1 MKRVLKTLCT
11 FVAAICAGYAAHA
24 QTTLDECIGWA
35 YDNYPQ
41 IKEMSLIEMTKG
53 IDLKNA
59 AYAWLPHLNISGKA
73 TWQSEVVEMP
83 MDIPGMDINI
93 PHDQYGLTAE
103 FTQQIW
109 DGGASRSQ
117 KELAEAGA
125 EVKKT
130 QLETNLWSIRSR
142 VQNVFLG
149 IILIDKQLELNR
161 LLRESLERSSEEV
174 KSRMEAGVA
183 LPSDLD
189 QVSVNILS
197 CLQQRASLDAD
208 RKSYVK
214 ILGLLTGRDMT
225 DVELAV
231 PQDAV
236 NYVDDGARD
245 FETRP
250 EMAFYAAQLK
260 QNEFQRRQLN
270 TLISP
275 KLNLSLQGGYGRP
288 GMNMLSGD
296 FSGYFVAWL
305 KLQWNIG
312 ALYTRGLDK
321 RRVNADA
328 QKIDLTR
335 KSFILN
341 SSVEAEQKN
350 NAILKARDVLE
361 KDSEII
367 GLRQRIRASGENQYR
382 EGTIK
387 MNDYLSMLDEEY
399 KAKAN
404 ESMHEVQLM
413 MAVYDMKNTIGK
425 YYCPLKLFDST
436 KN

>member
-1 MKRVLKTLCT
+1 MKRVLKNV
-11 FVAAICAGYAAHA
+11 FVSLAAICAGYAAHA

-109 DGGASRSQ
+109 DGGTSRSQ

-174 KSRMEAGVA
+174 KSRMAAGVA

-231 PQDAV
+231 PKDAV

-296 FSGYFVAWL
+296 FSGYFVAGL

-350 NAILKARDVLE
+350 NAILKVRDVLE

-425 YYCPLKLFDST
+425 
-436 KN
+436 

>member
-1 MKRVLKTLCT
+1 MKPILKTLCASL
-11 FVAAICAGYAAHA
+11 AAIFAVHVASA
-24 QTTLDECIGWA
+24 QTTLDECIGLA

-41 IKEMSLIEMTKG
+41 IKEMSLIEMTRG
-53 IDLKNA
+53 IDLKTA
-59 AYAWLPHLNISGKA
+59 AYAWLPHLNVSGKA

-83 MDIPGMDINI
+83 IEIPGMDIRI

-109 DGGASRSQ
+109 DGGTSHSQ
-117 KELAEAGA
+117 RELAEAGA

-142 VQNVFLG
+142 VQNIYLG
-149 IILIDKQLELNR
+149 IILIDKQMRLND
-161 LLRESLERSSEEV
+161 LLRENLERNSEEV
-174 KSRMEAGVA
+174 ESLINGGVA
-183 LPSDLD
+183 LPTDLD

-197 CLQQRASLDAD
+197 CLQQRASLEAD
-208 RKSYVK
+208 RRSYVK
-214 ILGLLTGRDMT
+214 LLGLMTGRDMT
-225 DVELAV
+225 GVELAIPHEV
-231 PQDAV
+231 LDFQ
-236 NYVDDGARD
+236 DDGVRD
-245 FETRP
+245 FATRP
-250 EMAFYAAQLK
+250 EMSLYSAQLK
-260 QNEFQRRQLN
+260 QNDVQLRQLN

-296 FSGYFVAWL
+296 FSAYFVAGL

-312 ALYTRGLDK
+312 ALYTRGMDK
-321 RRVNADA
+321 LKLKADA

-335 KSFILN
+335 ETFLLN

-350 NAILKARDVLE
+350 NAIEKARDVLDR
-361 KDSEII
+361 DSEII
-367 GLRQRIRASGENQYR
+367 ALRQRIREAGENQYR

-413 MAVYDMKNTIGK
+413 MAVYDMKNTLGK
-425 YYCPLKLFDST
+425 
-436 KN
+436 

>member
-1 MKRVLKTLCT
+1 M
-11 FVAAICAGYAAHA
+11 AAICAGYAAHA

-103 FTQQIW
+103 FTQQLW
-109 DGGASRSQ
+109 DGGTSRSQ

-296 FSGYFVAWL
+296 FSGYFVAGL

-413 MAVYDMKNTIGK
+413 MAVYDMKNTIGE
-425 YYCPLKLFDST
+425 
-436 KN
+436 

>member
-1 MKRVLKTLCT
+1 MTKQLNMKRVLKTLCT
-11 FVAAICAGYAAHA
+11 SMAVICAGYAAHA

-103 FTQQIW
+103 FTQQLW
-109 DGGASRSQ
+109 DGGTSRSQ

-296 FSGYFVAWL
+296 FSGYFVAGL

-321 RRVNADA
+321 RKVNADA

-425 YYCPLKLFDST
+425 
-436 KN
+436 

>member
-1 MKRVLKTLCT
+1 MTKQLNMKRVLKNV
-11 FVAAICAGYAAHA
+11 FVPLAAICAGYAAHA

-109 DGGASRSQ
+109 DGGTSRSQ

-174 KSRMEAGVA
+174 KSRMAAGVA

-296 FSGYFVAWL
+296 FSGYFVAGL

-321 RRVNADA
+321 RKVNADA

-399 KAKAN
+399 KARAN

-425 YYCPLKLFDST
+425 
-436 KN
+436 

>member
-11 FVAAICAGYAAHA
+11 SMAAICAGYAAHA

-109 DGGASRSQ
+109 DGGTSRSQ

-296 FSGYFVAWL
+296 FSGYFVAGL

-328 QKIDLTR
+328 QKIDLMR

-425 YYCPLKLFDST
+425 
-436 KN
+436 

>member
-1 MKRVLKTLCT
+1 M
-11 FVAAICAGYAAHA
+11 AAICAGYAAHA
-24 QTTLDECIGWA
+24 QTTLDECIVWA

-83 MDIPGMDINI
+83 MDIPGMNINI

-109 DGGASRSQ
+109 DGGTSRSQ

-236 NYVDDGARD
+236 NYVDDGACD

-296 FSGYFVAWL
+296 FSGYFVAGL

-361 KDSEII
+361 KDAEII

-425 YYCPLKLFDST
+425 
-436 KN
+436 

>member
-1 MKRVLKTLCT
+1 M
-11 FVAAICAGYAAHA
+11 AAICAGYAAHA

-83 MDIPGMDINI
+83 MDIPGMDFNI

-109 DGGASRSQ
+109 DGGTSRSQ

-183 LPSDLD
+183 LPSDQD

-231 PQDAV
+231 PKDAV

-296 FSGYFVAWL
+296 FSGYFVAGM

-321 RRVNADA
+321 RKVNADA

-361 KDSEII
+361 KDAEII

-425 YYCPLKLFDST
+425 
-436 KN
+436 

>member
-1 MKRVLKTLCT
+1 MAV
-11 FVAAICAGYAAHA
+11 ICAGYAAHA

-109 DGGASRSQ
+109 DGGTSRSQ

-183 LPSDLD
+183 LPSDMD

-214 ILGLLTGRDMT
+214 ILGLLTGRDLT

-296 FSGYFVAWL
+296 FSGYFVAGL

-425 YYCPLKLFDST
+425 
-436 KN
+436 

>member
-1 MKRVLKTLCT
+1 MTKQLNMKRVLKTLCAS
-11 FVAAICAGYAAHA
+11 VAAICAGYAAHA

-83 MDIPGMDINI
+83 MDIPWMDINI

-109 DGGASRSQ
+109 DGGTSRSQ

-174 KSRMEAGVA
+174 KSRMEAGVS

-225 DVELAV
+225 AVELAV

-260 QNEFQRRQLN
+260 QNEFQHRQLN

-296 FSGYFVAWL
+296 FSGYFVAGL

-312 ALYTRGLDK
+312 ALYTRGNDK
-321 RRVNADA
+321 RKVNADA

-361 KDSEII
+361 KDAEII

-425 YYCPLKLFDST
+425 
-436 KN
+436 

>member
-1 MKRVLKTLCT
+1 M
-11 FVAAICAGYAAHA
+11 AAICAGYAAHA

-109 DGGASRSQ
+109 DGGTSRSQ

-174 KSRMEAGVA
+174 KSRMAAGVA

-270 TLISP
+270 TVISP

-296 FSGYFVAWL
+296 FSGYFVAGL

-321 RRVNADA
+321 RKVNADA

-425 YYCPLKLFDST
+425 
-436 KN
+436 

>member
-11 FVAAICAGYAAHA
+11 SVAAICAGYAAHA
-24 QTTLDECIGWA
+24 QTTLDNCIGWA

-93 PHDQYGLTAE
+93 PHDQFGLTAE

-109 DGGASRSQ
+109 DGGTSRSQ

-250 EMAFYAAQLK
+250 EMSFYAAQLK

-296 FSGYFVAWL
+296 FSGYFVAGL

-312 ALYTRGLDK
+312 ALYTRGLD
-321 RRVNADA
+321 RRKVNADA

-341 SSVEAEQKN
+341 SSVEAEQRN

-425 YYCPLKLFDST
+425 
-436 KN
+436 

>member
-1 MKRVLKTLCT
+1 M
-11 FVAAICAGYAAHA
+11 AAICAGYAAHA

-83 MDIPGMDINI
+83 MDIPGMDINM

-109 DGGASRSQ
+109 DGGTSRSQ

-174 KSRMEAGVA
+174 KSRMEAGVS

-296 FSGYFVAWL
+296 FSGYFVAGL

-312 ALYTRGLDK
+312 ALYTRGNDIRK
-321 RRVNADA
+321 IKADA
-328 QKIDLTR
+328 QKIELTR
-335 KSFILN
+335 QSFILN
-341 SSVEAEQKN
+341 SSIEAEQKN
-350 NAILKARDVLE
+350 NAIEKARDVLDQ
-361 KDSEII
+361 DSEII
-367 GLRQRIRASGENQYR
+367 ALRQRIRASGENQYR

-404 ESMHEVQLM
+404 ESLHEVQLM

-425 YYCPLKLFDST
+425 
-436 KN
+436 

>member
-1 MKRVLKTLCT
+1 MTKQLNMKLVLKTLCT
-11 FVAAICAGYAAHA
+11 SVAAICAGYAAHA

-109 DGGASRSQ
+109 DGGTSRSQ

-149 IILIDKQLELNR
+149 IILIDKQLELNK

-296 FSGYFVAWL
+296 FSGYFVAGL

-321 RRVNADA
+321 RKVNADA

-367 GLRQRIRASGENQYR
+367 ALRQRIRASGENQYR

-425 YYCPLKLFDST
+425 
-436 KN
+436 

>member
-1 MKRVLKTLCT
+1 MKPILKTLCASL
-11 FVAAICAGYAAHA
+11 AAIFAVHVASA
-24 QTTLDECIGWA
+24 QTTLDECIGLA

-41 IKEMSLIEMTKG
+41 IKEMSLIEMTRG
-53 IDLKNA
+53 IDLKTA
-59 AYAWLPHLNISGKA
+59 AYAWLPHLNVSGKA

-83 MDIPGMDINI
+83 IEIPGMDIRI

-109 DGGASRSQ
+109 DGGTSQ
-117 KELAEAGA
+117 NQRELAEAGA

-130 QLETNLWSIRSR
+130 QLETNLWAIRSR
-142 VQNVFLG
+142 IQNIYLG
-149 IILIDKQLELNR
+149 IILIDKQMRLND
-161 LLRESLERSSEEV
+161 LLRENLERNSEEV
-174 KSRMEAGVA
+174 GSLINGGVA
-183 LPSDLD
+183 LPTDLD

-197 CLQQRASLDAD
+197 CLQQRASLEAD
-208 RKSYVK
+208 RRSYVK
-214 ILGLLTGRDMT
+214 LLGLMTGRDMT
-225 DVELAV
+225 GVELAI
-231 PQDAV
+231 PQEALDFQ
-236 NYVDDGARD
+236 DDGVRD
-245 FETRP
+245 FATRP
-250 EMAFYAAQLK
+250 EMSLYSAQLK
-260 QNEFQRRQLN
+260 QNEVQLRQLN

-296 FSGYFVAWL
+296 FSAYFVAGL

-312 ALYTRGLDK
+312 ALYTRCMDK
-321 RRVNADA
+321 RKLKADA

-335 KSFILN
+335 ETFLLN

-350 NAILKARDVLE
+350 NAIEKARDVLDR
-361 KDSEII
+361 DSEII
-367 GLRQRIRASGENQYR
+367 ALRQRIREAGENQYR

-399 KAKAN
+399 KARAN

-425 YYCPLKLFDST
+425 
-436 KN
+436 

>member
-1 MKRVLKTLCT
+1 M
-11 FVAAICAGYAAHA
+11 AAICAGYAAHA

-83 MDIPGMDINI
+83 MDIPGMNINI

-103 FTQQIW
+103 FTQQLW
-109 DGGASRSQ
+109 DGGTSRSQ

-296 FSGYFVAWL
+296 FSGYFVAGL

-321 RRVNADA
+321 RKVNADA

-425 YYCPLKLFDST
+425 
-436 KN
+436 

>member
-109 DGGASRSQ
+109 DGGTSRSQ

-245 FETRP
+245 FGTRP

-296 FSGYFVAWL
+296 FSGYFVAGL

-425 YYCPLKLFDST
+425 
-436 KN
+436 

>member
-1 MKRVLKTLCT
+1 M
-11 FVAAICAGYAAHA
+11 AAICAGYAAHA
-24 QTTLDECIGWA
+24 QTTLDECIVWA

-109 DGGASRSQ
+109 DGGTSRSQ

-231 PQDAV
+231 PKDAV

-296 FSGYFVAWL
+296 FSGYFVAGL

-321 RRVNADA
+321 RKVNADA

-425 YYCPLKLFDST
+425 
-436 KN
+436 

>member
-1 MKRVLKTLCT
+1 MTKQLNMKRVLKTLCT
-11 FVAAICAGYAAHA
+11 SMAAICAGYAAHA

-93 PHDQYGLTAE
+93 PHDQYGLIAE

-109 DGGASRSQ
+109 DGGTSRSQ

-174 KSRMEAGVA
+174 KSRMDAGVA

-296 FSGYFVAWL
+296 FSGYFVAGL

-425 YYCPLKLFDST
+425 
-436 KN
+436 

>member
-11 FVAAICAGYAAHA
+11 SVAAICAGYAAHA

-35 YDNYPQ
+35 YDNHPQ

-109 DGGASRSQ
+109 DGGTSRSQ

-183 LPSDLD
+183 LPSDQD

-231 PQDAV
+231 PKDAV

-296 FSGYFVAWL
+296 FSGYFVAGL

-321 RRVNADA
+321 RKVNADA

-367 GLRQRIRASGENQYR
+367 ALRQRIRASGENQYR

-425 YYCPLKLFDST
+425 
-436 KN
+436 

>member
-1 MKRVLKTLCT
+1 M
-11 FVAAICAGYAAHA
+11 AAICAGYAAHA

-109 DGGASRSQ
+109 DGGTSRRQ

-130 QLETNLWSIRSR
+130 QLETNLWPIRSR

-149 IILIDKQLELNR
+149 IILIDKQLELNS

-231 PQDAV
+231 PKDAV

-296 FSGYFVAWL
+296 FSGYFVAGL

-321 RRVNADA
+321 CKVNADA

-367 GLRQRIRASGENQYR
+367 ALRQRIRASGENQYR

-425 YYCPLKLFDST
+425 
-436 KN
+436 

>member
-1 MKRVLKTLCT
+1 M
-11 FVAAICAGYAAHA
+11 AAICAGYAAHA

-109 DGGASRSQ
+109 DGGTSRSQ

-149 IILIDKQLELNR
+149 IILIDKQLELNK

-225 DVELAV
+225 AVELAV

-296 FSGYFVAWL
+296 FSGYFVAGL

-321 RRVNADA
+321 RKVNADA

-367 GLRQRIRASGENQYR
+367 ALRQRIRASGENQYR

-425 YYCPLKLFDST
+425 
-436 KN
+436 

>member
-1 MKRVLKTLCT
+1 MAV
-11 FVAAICAGYAAHA
+11 ICAGYAAHA

-103 FTQQIW
+103 FTQQLW
-109 DGGASRSQ
+109 DGGTSRSQ

-296 FSGYFVAWL
+296 FSGYFVAGL

-321 RRVNADA
+321 RKVNADA
-328 QKIDLTR
+328 RKIDLTR

-399 KAKAN
+399 KARAN

-413 MAVYDMKNTIGK
+413 MAIYDMKNTIGK
-425 YYCPLKLFDST
+425 
-436 KN
+436 

>member
-1 MKRVLKTLCT
+1 MTKQLNMKRVLKTLCT
-11 FVAAICAGYAAHA
+11 SMAAICAGYAAHA

-103 FTQQIW
+103 FTQQLW
-109 DGGASRSQ
+109 DGGTSRSQ

-174 KSRMEAGVA
+174 KSRMAAGVA

-260 QNEFQRRQLN
+260 QNEYQRRQLN

-296 FSGYFVAWL
+296 FSGYFVAGL

-321 RRVNADA
+321 RKVNADA

-399 KAKAN
+399 KARAN

-425 YYCPLKLFDST
+425 
-436 KN
+436 

>member
-1 MKRVLKTLCT
+1 MTKQLNMKRVLKTLCT

-73 TWQSEVVEMP
+73 TWQSEVVEIP

-109 DGGASRSQ
+109 DGGTSRSQ

-149 IILIDKQLELNR
+149 IILIDKQLELNK

-296 FSGYFVAWL
+296 FSGYFVAGL

-321 RRVNADA
+321 RKVNADA

-425 YYCPLKLFDST
+425 
-436 KN
+436 

>member
-11 FVAAICAGYAAHA
+11 SMAAICAGYAAHA

-109 DGGASRSQ
+109 DGGTSRSQ

-161 LLRESLERSSEEV
+161 LLRESLERSSDEV

-250 EMAFYAAQLK
+250 EMAFYTAQLK

-296 FSGYFVAWL
+296 FSGYFVAGL

-321 RRVNADA
+321 RKVNADA

-425 YYCPLKLFDST
+425 
-436 KN
+436 

>member
-1 MKRVLKTLCT
+1 M
-11 FVAAICAGYAAHA
+11 AAICAGYAAHA

-109 DGGASRSQ
+109 DGGTSRSQ

-189 QVSVNILS
+189 QVSVNILG

-225 DVELAV
+225 DVKLAV

-296 FSGYFVAWL
+296 FSGYFVAGL

-321 RRVNADA
+321 RKVNADA

-425 YYCPLKLFDST
+425 
-436 KN
+436 

>member
-1 MKRVLKTLCT
+1 M
-11 FVAAICAGYAAHA
+11 AAICAGYAAHA

-109 DGGASRSQ
+109 DGGSSRSQ

-197 CLQQRASLDAD
+197 CLQQRVSLDAD

-275 KLNLSLQGGYGRP
+275 RLNLSLQGGYGRP

-296 FSGYFVAWL
+296 FSGYFVAGL

-367 GLRQRIRASGENQYR
+367 ALRQRIRASGENQYR

-425 YYCPLKLFDST
+425 
-436 KN
+436 

>member
-1 MKRVLKTLCT
+1 MTKQLNMKRVLKTLCT
-11 FVAAICAGYAAHA
+11 SVAAICAGYAAHA

-83 MDIPGMDINI
+83 MDIPGMNINI

-109 DGGASRSQ
+109 DGGTSRSQ

-161 LLRESLERSSEEV
+161 LLRESLERSYEEV

-245 FETRP
+245 FGTRP
-250 EMAFYAAQLK
+250 EMAFYAAQLN

-275 KLNLSLQGGYGRP
+275 KLNLNLQGGYGRP

-296 FSGYFVAWL
+296 FSGYFVAGL

-321 RRVNADA
+321 RKVNADA

-399 KAKAN
+399 KARAN

-425 YYCPLKLFDST
+425 
-436 KN
+436 

>member
-1 MKRVLKTLCT
+1 M
-11 FVAAICAGYAAHA
+11 AAICAGYAAHA
-24 QTTLDECIGWA
+24 QTTLDECIVWA

-41 IKEMSLIEMTKG
+41 IKEMSLLEMTKG

-109 DGGASRSQ
+109 DGGTSRSQ

-189 QVSVNILS
+189 QISVNILS

-296 FSGYFVAWL
+296 FSGYFVAGL

-321 RRVNADA
+321 RKVNADA

-341 SSVEAEQKN
+341 SSMEAEQKN

-367 GLRQRIRASGENQYR
+367 ALRQRIRASGENQYR

-425 YYCPLKLFDST
+425 
-436 KN
+436 

>member
-1 MKRVLKTLCT
+1 MTKQLNMKRVLKTLCT
-11 FVAAICAGYAAHA
+11 SMAAICAGYAAHA

-83 MDIPGMDINI
+83 MDIPWMDINI

-109 DGGASRSQ
+109 DGGTSRSQ

-296 FSGYFVAWL
+296 FSGYFVAGL

-321 RRVNADA
+321 RKVNADA

-425 YYCPLKLFDST
+425 
-436 KN
+436 

>member
-1 MKRVLKTLCT
+1 M
-11 FVAAICAGYAAHA
+11 AAICAGYAAHA
-24 QTTLDECIGWA
+24 QITLDECIGWA

-109 DGGASRSQ
+109 DGGTSRSQ

-208 RKSYVK
+208 RKSYVR

-225 DVELAV
+225 AVELAV

-296 FSGYFVAWL
+296 FSGYFVAGL

-321 RRVNADA
+321 RKVNADA

-425 YYCPLKLFDST
+425 
-436 KN
+436 

>member
-1 MKRVLKTLCT
+1 M
-11 FVAAICAGYAAHA
+11 AAICAGYAAHA

-103 FTQQIW
+103 FTQQLW
-109 DGGASRSQ
+109 DGGTSRSQ

-245 FETRP
+245 FEMRP

-296 FSGYFVAWL
+296 FSGYFVAGL

-321 RRVNADA
+321 RKVNADA

-361 KDSEII
+361 KDAEII

-425 YYCPLKLFDST
+425 
-436 KN
+436 

>member
-11 FVAAICAGYAAHA
+11 SVAAICAGYAAHA

-59 AYAWLPHLNISGKA
+59 TYAWLPHLNISGKA

-109 DGGASRSQ
+109 DGGTSRRQ

-250 EMAFYAAQLK
+250 EMAFYTAQLK

-296 FSGYFVAWL
+296 FSGYFVAGL

-321 RRVNADA
+321 RKVNADA

-367 GLRQRIRASGENQYR
+367 ALRQRIRASGENQYR

-425 YYCPLKLFDST
+425 
-436 KN
+436 

>member
-1 MKRVLKTLCT
+1 M
-11 FVAAICAGYAAHA
+11 AAICAGYAAHA

-109 DGGASRSQ
+109 DGGTSRSQ

-174 KSRMEAGVA
+174 KSRMDAGVA

-296 FSGYFVAWL
+296 FSGYFVAGL

-425 YYCPLKLFDST
+425 
-436 KN
+436 